1 MGLRARLRWT
11 RQPDGTSPWWGIAIL
26 LVGIALVLLG
36 WFWEGTWEDVFIEV
50 GAAAGVGG
58 IVLLFK
64 PRLMRQ
70 VGQVATDTAT
80 TTATAITSSATE
92 ALEERLVQL
101 ERVGE
106 IQATE
111 MKRKQAKAAH
121 VVSTVGADASHAN
134 IQELLNDAYD
144 RELFLHNVVL
154 KTGEDTGQPLLRV
167 TQDVL
172 DDPPHTESII
182 LFDILVLTDVS
193 PTYKV
198 YRQAKVDAVHW
209 GAEHDTSTLVGELID
224 NFMRA
229 NVPYDE
235 LSVERS
241 LRHLQESYS
250 LMVRARDEPKGSSR
264 RLNGKLVFLIND
276 EWVLTS
282 SGLEA
287 TQSDIL
293 FRWNRDDVFGYSLPI
308 GKAPCP
314 TDCSEHLWMEAKLY
328 ALQLIPNDDWQIGS
342 R

>member
-1 MGLRARLRWT
+1 MGLWKRLRWS

-26 LVGIALVLLG
+26 LGGVALVLLG
-36 WFWEGTWEDVFIEV
+36 WLWEGTWEDVFIEV

-80 TTATAITSSATE
+80 TTATAIASSATE

-101 ERVGE
+101 EGIGE

-111 MKRKQAKAAH
+111 MERKQAKAAH

-167 TQDVL
+167 TQEVL
-172 DDPPHTESII
+172 DDPPHTESVI
-182 LFDILVLTDVS
+182 LFDILVLTHIL
-193 PTYKV
+193 PTLKV
-198 YRQAKVDAVHW
+198 YRQVNVDAVHW
-209 GAEHDTSTLVGELID
+209 GSEHNTPTLIGELID
-224 NFMRA
+224 NFTRA
-229 NVPYDE
+229 NVPYNE
-235 LSVERS
+235 LSIKRS
-241 LRHLQESYS
+241 FRHLQESYS
-250 LMVRARDEPKGSSR
+250 LMVGARAEPKGSGR
-264 RLNGKLVFLIND
+264 RLDGKLVFYIND

-287 TQSDIL
+287 TQFNSL
-293 FRWNRDDVFGYSLPI
+293 FRWNRDDVFGYDLPI
-308 GKAPCP
+308 DKAPCP
-314 TDCSEHLWMEAKLY
+314 ANSSEHLWTEAKLY
-328 ALQLIPNDDWQIGS
+328 ALQLIPNDEWQIGS
-342 R
+342 T